1 MIKSMIRK
9 IAVITAMLLPLSSM
23 AQQLTLAD
31 WNIRSFEKS
40 NGAGQT
46 LVDDIQEYVDFLK
59 DMDADVITLNE
70 FETGTSRM
78 GKEKMAELASRLG
91 MYFAYFIK
99 SYPKD
104 GIGYYGNVILSR
116 YPMLN
121 SASALISYQNYKGEG
136 NYDQNSS
143 EYSEIWGADQR
154 SVGYADILVPVSDS
168 ESRVIRICCTHLDHQ
183 VGTAGRKR
191 QFEEVVKFA
200 SLGNPPYPA
209 LLAGD
214 MNTWVTDSAMEP
226 VLSISDHLYDNWV
239 DHIFSFPKGTW
250 TKISEEVIL
259 SGALSDHNAIKVVVK
274 L

>member
-1 MIKSMIRK
+1 MFKR
-9 IAVITAMLLPLSSM
+9 VIGRISLMAALLLPMSAM
-23 AQQLTLAD
+23 AQQLTLVD
-31 WNIRSFEKS
+31 FNIRSFEKS

-46 LVDDIQEYVDFLK
+46 LVDDIYEYVDFLK
-59 DMDADVITLNE
+59 SADADVITLNE

-91 MYFAYFIK
+91 MYYAYFIM

-121 SASALISYQNYKGEG
+121 CASARLSYQNYKGEG
-136 NYDQNSS
+136 NYDQNST
-143 EYSEIWGADQR
+143 EYSELWGADQR
-154 SVGYADILVPVSDS
+154 SVGYADILVPVSAT
-168 ESRVIRICCTHLDHQ
+168 ENRIVRVCCSHLDHK
-183 VGTAGRKR
+183 VGDAGRKR

-200 SLGNPPYPA
+200 ALGNPPYPA

-214 MNTWVTDSAMEP
+214 MNTWTSDSAMEP
-226 VLSISDHLYDNWV
+226 VLSVSDHLYDNWV
-239 DHIFSFPKGTW
+239 DHIFAFPKGTW
-250 TKISEEVIL
+250 TKVSQEVIY
-259 SGALSDHNAIKVVVK
+259 SNGLSDHNAIKVVVK